1 VRAVLQRVTSARVRV
16 DGAVVGEIGR
26 GLLVLVGVGRNDT
39 AADAAA
45 IATKIATVR
54 IFDDAAGKM
63 NLAVGDV
70 EGSVLLVSQFTLFG
84 DTRGGR
90 RPSYLEA
97 AAPEQANA
105 LYEAVVAAVRDAG
118 LPVATGV
125 FRAQMAVVLVN
136 DGPVTLLVDSTKA
149 F

>member
-1 VRAVLQRVTSARVRV
+1 
-16 DGAVVGEIGR
+16 VVGEIGR
-26 GLLVLVGVGRNDT
+26 GLLVLVGVSRNDT
-39 AADAAA
+39 VADAAA
-45 IATKIATVR
+45 IAAKIATVR

-90 RPSYLEA
+90 RPSYIEA

-125 FRAQMAVVLVN
+125 FRAEMAVELVN